1 MQQTESKV
9 AEEKYEAQIL
19 EIFEA
24 PAPILKPRSE
34 ALSLVSSCD
43 SGYESEEW
51 EFVDEEG
58 EDDQDDWEYFIDVS
72 SLEVPRKELQNA
84 CCKTYIEWNITSQ
97 EESVS
102 RTLRNWMKII
112 KDPSSE
118 ILVCLEEEFK
128 ASNYFDDA
136 SNDKCLKP
144 SVSKYVGKKDKSGK
158 YHGEGE
164 LRYSN
169 GSILWGTF
177 KHGVIEGRVVIEHLN
192 GERLEGDFVR
202 DKFEGWVSETYE
214 RTGWRQTFYK
224 HGVQVSD
231 WKSE

>member
-1 MQQTESKV
+1 M
-9 AEEKYEAQIL
+9 EKYDYQVVEIL
-19 EIFEA
+19 EA
-24 PAPILKPRSE
+24 PVPILKPRSE
-34 ALSLVSSCD
+34 ALSLVSNCD

-51 EFVDEEG
+51 EFVDDEAEDD
-58 EDDQDDWEYFIDVS
+58 DDQDDAWEYFIDVS

-84 CCKTYIEWNITSQ
+84 CCRTYIEWKITSQ
-97 EESVS
+97 EEAVS
-102 RTLRNWMKII
+102 RTLRNWIKII

-128 ASNYFDDA
+128 ASNNFEDA
-136 SNDKCLKP
+136 SNEKCLRP
-144 SVSKYVGKKDKSGK
+144 SVNKYIGKKDKRGK

-164 LRYSN
+164 IRYSN

-192 GERLEGDFVR
+192 GERHEGEFVKDR
-202 DKFEGWVSETYE
+202 FEGWVHETYE

-224 HGVQVSD
+224 HGVQVG
-231 WKSE
+231 KLQILEN